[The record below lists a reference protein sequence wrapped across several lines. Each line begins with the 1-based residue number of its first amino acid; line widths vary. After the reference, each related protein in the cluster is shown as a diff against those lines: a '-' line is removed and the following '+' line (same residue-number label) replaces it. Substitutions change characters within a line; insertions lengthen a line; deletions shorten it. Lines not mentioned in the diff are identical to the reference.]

1 MEQPEMAETAS
12 DRRAPRPA
20 TIRRAR
26 PEEASALSVLAL
38 RSKAHWGYDAAF
50 LAACRAD
57 LTLSVHDVAI
67 SLVYVLEADQG
78 LAGFYRLRGR
88 GDAAELA
95 DLFVAPEAI
104 GRGHGRRLWEHAA
117 ATARRLGYRRLVL
130 QSDPHAEGFYRA
142 MGAERAGESPSTVV
156 PGRRLPLMRYSLE
169 G

>member
-1 MEQPEMAETAS
+1 MEQPELVRTAG
-12 DRRAPRPA
+12 DPRARLPA

-26 PEEASALSVLAL
+26 PEEASALSALAW

-50 LAACRAD
+50 LEACRAD
-57 LTLSVHDVAI
+57 LTLSVHDVAT
-67 SLVYVLEADQG
+67 SLVYVLDDEQG
-78 LAGFYRLRGR
+78 VAGFYRLRGR
-88 GDAAELA
+88 GDDAELA

-104 GRGHGRRLWEHAA
+104 GRGHGRRLWEHAV

-142 MGAERAGESPSTVV
+142 MGAERAGESPSTVF
-156 PGRRLPLMRYSLE
+156 PGRRLPLMRYRLE